1 MKVLKGSFKV
11 ARFASLP
18 RKVLVVLQFTVSVIL
33 IIGTIVVFRQI
44 QFAKERP
51 VGYSREGLITVPLTE
66 ELFGHYDALRND
78 LIQTGAADNMA
89 ESSQAATYF
98 YNNNSIE
105 WPGKSPGQVV
115 FFRDVNVTRDFG
127 KTIGW
132 HITQGRDFSR
142 DFPTDSAAVIL
153 NETGAKVTGLKD
165 PVGQTIKYND
175 KNFTIVGIV
184 KDMITQS
191 PYEEMQPSIF
201 FCDSWMSVI
210 TVRLK
215 PTLPASQA
223 LAKIAAVFKKYAPA
237 LPFEYKFI
245 DDEYGKKFSDEQKI
259 GDLATV
265 FAVLAI
271 FISCLGLFGLASFI
285 AEQRTKEIGVRKVL
299 GASIFNVWK
308 LLSKDFVL
316 LVIISLF
323 IAIPVAYLFMYKW
336 LQGYQYRT
344 NISWWIFAA
353 AGTGALLI
361 TLLTISFQAI
371 KAAVANPV
379 RSLRTE

>member
-1 MKVLKGSFKV
+1 MNG
-11 ARFASLP
+11 
-18 RKVLVVLQFTVSVIL
+18 Q
-33 IIGTIVVFRQI
+33 
-44 QFAKERP
+44 
-51 VGYSREGLITVPLTE
+51 
-66 ELFGHYDALRND
+66 
-78 LIQTGAADNMA
+78 
-89 ESSQAATYF
+89 
-98 YNNNSIE
+98 
-105 WPGKSPGQVV
+105 GKSPSQVV

-132 HITQGRDFSR
+132 NITEGRDFSR

-153 NETGAKVTGLKD
+153 NETGAKVTGLKH
-165 PVGQTIKYND
+165 PIGQTIKYND

-210 TVRLK
+210 TIRLN

-223 LAKIAAVFKKYAPA
+223 LAKTAAVFKKYAPA
-237 LPFEYKFI
+237 SPFKYKFI

-271 FISCLGLFGLASFI
+271 FISCLGLFGLASFV
-285 AEQRTKEIGVRKVL
+285 AGQRTKEIGVRKVL

-308 LLSKDFVL
+308 LLSKDFMILVL
-316 LVIISLF
+316 
-323 IAIPVAYLFMYKW
+323 IAMLIAAPVAYYFLHEW
-336 LQGYQYRT
+336 LQNYDYRT

-353 AGTGALLI
+353 SGCGALMITLI
-361 TLLTISFQAI
+361 TVSFQAI

-379 RSLRTE
+379 KSLRTE